1 MSQVIYRSRIV
12 RAITDILEK
21 IEKAANRSDRN
32 LEDITL
38 IAVTK
43 SHPISAIL
51 EILKFEIFD
60 LGENRVPELIAKQ
73 ESVPD
78 ERIRWHMIGHLQ
90 SRKVPALLGATQ
102 LIHSI
107 DSLKL
112 AKKLSNKA
120 VEAGMRE
127 QVLLQI
133 NASRESTKG
142 GFIVPDMDEDLY
154 SALKLPG
161 LKVAGLMTMA
171 PLTEDAIVM
180 RNTFKSVREL
190 QQKLIDSGVL
200 AGKVLSMGMSNDFEI
215 AIEEGSTM
223 VRLGTALF
231 GKPA

>member
-1 MSQVIYRSRIV
+1 MSQVIYRLRIV

-112 AKKLSNKA
+112 AKKLSNRA

-171 PLTEDAIVM
+171 PFTEDAIVM

>member
-1 MSQVIYRSRIV
+1 LFSVEETSP
-12 RAITDILEK
+12 AIELARFFFELISK
-21 IEKAANRSDRN
+21 VANRSDRN

-112 AKKLSNKA
+112 AKKLSNRA

-171 PLTEDAIVM
+171 PFTEDAIVM

>member
-112 AKKLSNKA
+112 AKKLSNRA

-154 SALKLPG
+154 GALKLPG

>member
-1 MSQVIYRSRIV
+1 MSQVIYRLRIV

-90 SRKVPALLGATQ
+90 SRKVPAVLGSTQ

-112 AKKLSNKA
+112 AKRLSNKA

-154 SALKLPG
+154 SALNLPG

-171 PLTEDAIVM
+171 PLTEDGIVM

-190 QQKLIDSGVL
+190 QQKLIDSGLL

>member
-1 MSQVIYRSRIV
+1 MSQVIYRLRIV

-112 AKKLSNKA
+112 AKKLSNRA

-171 PLTEDAIVM
+171 PFTEDAIVM

-190 QQKLIDSGVL
+190 QLKLIDSGVL

>member
-1 MSQVIYRSRIV
+1 MSQVIYRSRIA
-12 RAITDILEK
+12 RAITNILEK

-60 LGENRVPELIAKQ
+60 LGENRVPELTTKQ
-73 ESVPD
+73 KSVPD

-90 SRKVPALLGATQ
+90 SRKVPAVLGSTQ

-112 AKKLSNKA
+112 AKRLSNKA

-154 SALKLPG
+154 SALNLPG

-171 PLTEDAIVM
+171 PLTEDGIVM

-190 QQKLIDSGVL
+190 QQKLIDSGLL

-231 GKPA
+231 GRPV

>member
-190 QQKLIDSGVL
+190 QQKLIDSRVL

>member
-154 SALKLPG
+154 GALKLPG

>member
-51 EILKFEIFD
+51 EILKFEILD

>member
-112 AKKLSNKA
+112 AKKLSNRA

>member
-1 MSQVIYRSRIV
+1 MSQVIYRSRIA
-12 RAITDILEK
+12 RAITNILEK

-90 SRKVPALLGATQ
+90 SRKVPAVLGSTQ

-112 AKKLSNKA
+112 AKRLSNKA

-154 SALKLPG
+154 SALNLPG

-171 PLTEDAIVM
+171 PLTEDGIVM

-190 QQKLIDSGVL
+190 QQKLIDSGLL

-231 GKPA
+231 GRPV

>member
-154 SALKLPG
+154 GALKLPG

-190 QQKLIDSGVL
+190 QQKLIDSRVL

>member
-1 MSQVIYRSRIV
+1 MSQVIYRLRIV

-112 AKKLSNKA
+112 AKKLSNRA